1 MPDIKE
7 TSIVLA
13 RKDKQ
18 EVVKLL
24 ELLNS
29 FSKEELT
36 ALLMFVQGAKFSRQ
50 LRMQSD
56 DNTS

>member
-1 MPDIKE
+1 MTDIKE

-24 ELLNS
+24 EVLNG

-36 ALLMFVQGAKFSRQ
+36 ALLMFAQGVKFSRQ
-50 LRMQSD
+50 LEMQ
-56 DNTS
+56 

>member
-1 MPDIKE
+1 MTDIKE

-24 ELLNS
+24 EVLNG

-36 ALLMFVQGAKFSRQ
+36 ALLMFAQGVKFSRQ
-50 LRMQSD
+50 LEMQSD
-56 DNTS
+56 DNAS

>member
-1 MPDIKE
+1 MTDIKE

-24 ELLNS
+24 EVLNG

-36 ALLMFVQGAKFSRQ
+36 ALLMFAQGVKFSRQ
-50 LRMQSD
+50 LEMQDRKSVV
-56 DNTS
+56 